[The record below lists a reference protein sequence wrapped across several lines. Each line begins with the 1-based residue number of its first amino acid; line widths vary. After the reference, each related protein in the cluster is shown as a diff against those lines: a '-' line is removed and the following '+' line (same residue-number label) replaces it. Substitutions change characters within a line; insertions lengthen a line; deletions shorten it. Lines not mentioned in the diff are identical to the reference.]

1 MRDQIRLSLAL
12 LAASLLVGAG
22 EIEEFFPIRVG
33 ASWTY
38 HISKERTTN
47 LAERPVEERI
57 TGQSVERVV
66 KPSDE
71 FSYGAP
77 VYILS
82 QHITEENRTTGRKSV
97 VTLESHVSAE
107 PHQVL
112 LHGQVI
118 RGASGMETKLT
129 RFEPPVAL
137 LRLPIPAPGEPF
149 PSTMRSHGMTVDSRP
164 YEQADETLKTQAGE
178 FRCLRISSHGPL
190 TGELA
195 GTAPIRITTGSVEE
209 TSWFARGVGL
219 VKQVQVLSMNLE
231 LPNGV
236 KAKSEERKVK
246 ELSDFVV
253 PGSSSNSGLRISV
266 QGLRKNP
273 NLVPSHRLNVFVGRI
288 PVGIHSYQHSSG
300 GKIDT
305 STSHEL
311 RVDSF
316 VFGDFENLVAERI
329 LADRRDQ
336 RRGGTKLH
344 EVSGDVERRTAGMPP
359 GGQTVPENFAKSV
372 EFGVHKAKRLRL
384 AHFD

>member
-12 LAASLLVGAG
+12 LAASLLVGTG
-22 EIEEFFPIRVG
+22 EVEEFFPIRVG

-38 HISKERTTN
+38 QISKERTTT
-47 LAERPVEERI
+47 LAERAVEERI

-82 QHITEENRTTGRKSV
+82 QHITEENHTTGRKSG
-97 VTLESHVSAE
+97 VTLESHVSVE

-149 PSTMRSHGMTVDSRP
+149 PSMMRSHGMTVDSRP
-164 YEQADETLKTQAGE
+164 YERADEMLKTRVGE
-178 FRCLRISSHGPL
+178 FRCLRISSRGPL

-209 TSWFARGVGL
+209 ISWFARGVGL
-219 VKQVQVLSMNLE
+219 VKQVQLLSMNLE

-253 PGSSSNSGLRISV
+253 PGSSSN
-266 QGLRKNP
+266 
-273 NLVPSHRLNVFVGRI
+273 
-288 PVGIHSYQHSSG
+288 
-300 GKIDT
+300 
-305 STSHEL
+305 
-311 RVDSF
+311 
-316 VFGDFENLVAERI
+316 
-329 LADRRDQ
+329 
-336 RRGGTKLH
+336 
-344 EVSGDVERRTAGMPP
+344 
-359 GGQTVPENFAKSV
+359 
-372 EFGVHKAKRLRL
+372 
-384 AHFD
+384 